1 MIQQQIAKWAL
12 NTLHGGG
19 FTDSVEYEIGTIAA
33 KEIKVINRTF
43 QALGIKATVDFRN
56 VTASDTGNFIRY
68 PLIAYGKLSTINTV
82 VDDLRVAVSS
92 HRGIE
97 TDVALH
103 NRYVLYLEMTYPLP
117 SRPLEWRDAAIDG
130 LQPFQALLGMD
141 YTSTQPKPLVIDF
154 GRRHIASGLIAGA
167 TGSGKTTLIASA
179 ITSLCHAT
187 SPADLQIVFVDPKR
201 DEDWTALCGLPH
213 VTMYNEPEACAV
225 AIASVRAELERRK
238 SQPDARKLIL
248 IIDEYA
254 DLRNT
259 VYGDQV
265 DGDIAAITAIGR
277 SKNVHVLLATQK
289 PTVEVVDTVAK
300 GNLTTRIGGMVLTA
314 KESEIAMGRG
324 GIGCEHLPGMGSFYA
339 TIGGGRVQRLQSYL
353 LEGEQLD
360 AAIDG
365 ISARW
370 GRVRPYRIEMTAE
383 VQTAQPVGATGQDA
397 ELQRVL
403 AEYAYEEIFDEDRN
417 LQRGIK
423 SEIAKFLFG
432 DDATFSGTVQ
442 RTVNRVVKRLE
453 TEHTEPW

>member
-1 MIQQQIAKWAL
+1 MIQETVAKWAL
-12 NTLHGGG
+12 NTLHGKR
-19 FTDSVEYEIGTIAA
+19 FTESVEYEIGSIAA
-33 KEIKVINRTF
+33 KEIKIINRTF
-43 QALGIKATVDFRN
+43 QSLGIKAAVDHTK

-68 PLIAYGKLSTINTV
+68 PLIAYGKLATINTV
-82 VDDLRVAVSS
+82 VDDLRVAISS

-103 NRYVLYLEMTYPLP
+103 SRYVLYLEMAYPLP
-117 SRPLEWRDAAIDG
+117 TRPLTWADADVKS
-130 LQPFQALLGMD
+130 LKPNQALCGMD

-154 GRRHIASGLIAGA
+154 GRRNIASGLIAGA

-179 ITSLCHAT
+179 ITSLCYAT
-187 SPADLQIVFVDPKR
+187 SPDDLQIVFVDPKH

-213 VTMYNEPEACAV
+213 ITMYNEPESCAV

-238 SQPDARKLIL
+238 AQPDARKLIL

-259 VYGDQV
+259 AYSDQV
-265 DGDIAAITAIGR
+265 DSDIAAITAIGR

-289 PTVEVVDTVAK
+289 PTTEVVDTVAK
-300 GNLTTRIGGMVLTA
+300 GNLTTRISGMVVTP

-324 GIGCEHLPGMGSFYA
+324 GVGCENLPGMGAFYA

-353 LEGEQLD
+353 LEGEALD
-360 AAIDG
+360 AAIDDIG
-365 ISARW
+365 ARW
-370 GRVRPYRIEMTAE
+370 SRVQPYRIAMTAE
-383 VQTAQPVGATGQDA
+383 VQTAQPATTTERDA

-403 AEYAYEEIFDEDRN
+403 DEYAYDQIFDEDRN

-423 SEIAKFLFG
+423 TDLAKFLFG

-442 RTVNRVVKRLE
+442 RSVNRIVKRLE
-453 TEHTEPW
+453 TEYVEPW